1 MNKAFIKEEE
11 FDANVDCPHCGTP
24 GQAVWDGPL
33 NTHIA
38 AGSRSKLG
46 DSGWFCKVARCE
58 VAYFDRAGRF
68 VTIDELKAPVYPK
81 DLDAPM
87 CACFGLT
94 YDDVDADVRE
104 GTPTRVRALLAR
116 SKTPEAR
123 CQTLA
128 ADGRCCMAAV
138 QELYLRLKARSQ

>member
-1 MNKAFIKEEE
+1 M
-11 FDANVDCPHCGTP
+11 
-24 GQAVWDGPL
+24 
-33 NTHIA
+33 
-38 AGSRSKLG
+38 
-46 DSGWFCKVARCE
+46 
-58 VAYFDRAGRF
+58 AYFDNAGRF

-87 CACFGLT
+87 CACFRLT

-104 GTPTRVRALLAR
+104 GMPTRVRALLAR